1 MEANEHMESVGMANN
16 VQHPDWDDLGRSIQ
30 EAVDK
35 AVGSR
40 DFGKLNQTISDI
52 AGKAVDMGAQ
62 AVRKGVENASR
73 PRPEYKIAKPNLP
86 QEKVQ
91 LPAVY
96 AKTGGMTAWGVVKT
110 TLGGA
115 LSFSFLI
122 ALLTRLLSF
131 ALMGTAILTGGMAA
145 LGVLFLGSVWTL
157 GSGISDLCTL
167 SRFNRYRKALGTST
181 HLALEKLA
189 RSVGKTEKFVRRE
202 VQRMIDKGL
211 FLEGHLDKEETC
223 LITSNETYR
232 NFERSRLELEARQRQ
247 EAEEKKLL
255 AAREAAERQRKAAS
269 APNAQVQEVL
279 DRGNA
284 FIAQIRSC
292 NDAIPGEEI
301 SGKISRMELIVQRIF
316 QRAEQHPEI
325 VPDLKRL
332 MDYYLPMTVKLLTA
346 YAEMDAQPV
355 QGETIQASKREIED
369 TLDTLNLAFEK
380 LLDSVF
386 KETAMDVSSDISV
399 LNTLLAREGL
409 AEDEL
414 TKLQKQNI

>member
-1 MEANEHMESVGMANN
+1 MANN

-30 EAVDK
+30 EAVDR

-52 AGKAVDMGAQ
+52 AGKAVDMGTQ
-62 AVRKGVENASR
+62 AVRRSVENVSR
-73 PRPEYKIAKPNLP
+73 PKPEYKIAKPNPP
-86 QEKVQ
+86 QQKAQKVQ

-96 AKTGGMTAWGVVKT
+96 AKTGGLMAWGVVKT
-110 TLGGA
+110 ALGGVF
-115 LSFSFLI
+115 SFSFLI
-122 ALLTRLLSF
+122 ALLTRLLTF
-131 ALMGTAILTGGMAA
+131 ALMGTAILTWGVAV
-145 LGVLFLGSVWTL
+145 LGVFLAGSVWML
-157 GSGISDLCTL
+157 GSGISDLCEL

-202 VQRMIDKGL
+202 LRRMIDKGL

-232 NFERSRLELEARQRQ
+232 NFERSRLELEERQRQ
-247 EAEEKKLL
+247 QAEEKKLL
-255 AAREAAERQRKAAS
+255 AAREAAERERKAAS

-325 VPDLKRL
+325 VPDLKKL
-332 MDYYLPMTVKLLTA
+332 MDYYLPMTVKLLAA

-355 QGETIQASKREIED
+355 QGETIQNSKREIED

-386 KETAMDVSSDISV
+386 KETALDVSSDISV

>member
-1 MEANEHMESVGMANN
+1 MANN
-16 VQHPDWDDLGRSIQ
+16 TQYPDWDDLGRSIQ
-30 EAVDK
+30 EAVDR

-40 DFGKLNQTISDI
+40 DFEKLNQTISNL
-52 AGKAVDMGAQ
+52 AGKAVDMSTQ
-62 AVRKGVENASR
+62 AVRKGVENVSR
-73 PRPEYKIAKPNLP
+73 PKPEYKIAKPNVP
-86 QEKVQ
+86 QEKPK

-96 AKTGGMTAWGVVKT
+96 AKTGGLTAWGVVKT
-110 TLGGA
+110 AVGGVF
-115 LSFSFLI
+115 SFSFLI
-122 ALLTRLLSF
+122 ALLTRLMAF
-131 ALMGTAILTGGMAA
+131 ALMGTAFLSW
-145 LGVLFLGSVWTL
+145 GVAVMGVCFAGSVLAL
-157 GSGISDLCTL
+157 GSGISDLCEL
-167 SRFNRYRKALGTST
+167 SRFNRYRRALGQST

-189 RSVGKTEKFVRRE
+189 RSVGKSEKYVRRE
-202 VQRMIDKGL
+202 VRRMIDKGF

-223 LITSNETYR
+223 LITTNETYR
-232 NFERSRLELEARQRQ
+232 NFERSRLELEARQKQ

-255 AAREAAERQRKAAS
+255 EAREAAERERKAAS

-284 FIAQIRSC
+284 FIRQIRSC

-316 QRAEQHPEI
+316 QRAEAHPEI
-325 VPDLKRL
+325 VPDLKKL

-355 QGETIQASKREIED
+355 QGETIQKSKREIED

-386 KETAMDVSSDISV
+386 KEIALDVSSDISV

-414 TKLQKQNI
+414 TKIQKQNI

>member
-1 MEANEHMESVGMANN
+1 MANN

-30 EAVDK
+30 EAVDR

-52 AGKAVDMGAQ
+52 AGKAVDMGTQ
-62 AVRKGVENASR
+62 AVRRSVENVSR
-73 PRPEYKIAKPNLP
+73 PKPEYKIAKPNP
-86 QEKVQ
+86 PHQKAQKVQ

-96 AKTGGMTAWGVVKT
+96 AKTGGLTAWGVVKT
-110 TLGGA
+110 ALGGVF
-115 LSFSFLI
+115 SFSFLI
-122 ALLTRLLSF
+122 ALLTRLLTF
-131 ALMGTAILTGGMAA
+131 ALMGTAILTWGVAV
-145 LGVLFLGSVWTL
+145 LGVFLAGSVWML
-157 GSGISDLCTL
+157 GSGISDLCEL

-202 VQRMIDKGL
+202 LRRMIDKGL

-232 NFERSRLELEARQRQ
+232 NFERSRLELEERKRQ
-247 EAEEKKLL
+247 EAEERKLL
-255 AAREAAERQRKAAS
+255 AAREAAALEQKAAS
-269 APNAQVQEVL
+269 AANAQVQEVL

-301 SGKISRMELIVQRIF
+301 SGKISRMELIVQKIF
-316 QRAEQHPEI
+316 QRAEAHPEI
-325 VPDLKRL
+325 IPDLKKL

-346 YAEMDAQPV
+346 YADMDAQPV
-355 QGETIQASKREIED
+355 QGETIQNSKREIED

-386 KETAMDVSSDISV
+386 KDTALDVSSDISV

-409 AEDEL
+409 AEDEM
-414 TKLQKQNI
+414 TMKIQKT

>member
-1 MEANEHMESVGMANN
+1 MANN

-30 EAVDK
+30 EAVDR

-52 AGKAVDMGAQ
+52 AGKAVDMGTQ
-62 AVRKGVENASR
+62 AVRRGVENVSR
-73 PRPEYKIAKPNLP
+73 PKPEYIIAKPNPP
-86 QEKVQ
+86 QQKAQKVQ

-96 AKTGGMTAWGVVKT
+96 AKTGGLTAWGVVKT
-110 TLGGA
+110 ALGGVF
-115 LSFSFLI
+115 SFSFLI
-122 ALLTRLLSF
+122 ALLTRLLTF
-131 ALMGTAILTGGMAA
+131 ALMGTAILTWGVAV
-145 LGVLFLGSVWTL
+145 LGVLFLGSVWAL
-157 GSGISDLCTL
+157 GSGISDLCEL

-232 NFERSRLELEARQRQ
+232 NFERSRLELEERQRQ
-247 EAEEKKLL
+247 QAEEKKLL
-255 AAREAAERQRKAAS
+255 AAREAAERERKAAS

-284 FIAQIRSC
+284 FIAKIRSC

-325 VPDLKRL
+325 VPDLKKL

-346 YAEMDAQPV
+346 YVEMDAQPV
-355 QGETIQASKREIED
+355 QGETIQNSKREIED

-386 KETAMDVSSDISV
+386 KETALDVSSDISV